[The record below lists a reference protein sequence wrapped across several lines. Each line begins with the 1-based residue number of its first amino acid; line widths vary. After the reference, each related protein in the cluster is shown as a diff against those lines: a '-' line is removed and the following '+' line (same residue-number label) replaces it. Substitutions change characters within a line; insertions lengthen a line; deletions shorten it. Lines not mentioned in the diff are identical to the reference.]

1 MGFLVTTTIIGTVGS
16 SAVSALSSRTTD
28 EGKSTTDTGTGTG
41 TGGMNI
47 MMIWVGL
54 VIGIGLA
61 IIIFKLCCIR
71 FPSQLDTGSR
81 LYW

>member
-16 SAVSALSSRTTD
+16 SAVSTVSSRTTD
-28 EGKSTTDTGTGTG
+28 EEKSTTGTGTG
-41 TGGMNI
+41 TDTGGMNNMI
-47 MMIWVGL
+47 IWVGL
-54 VIGIGLA
+54 AIGIGLA
-61 IIIFKLCCIR
+61 IIIFKLCCVR